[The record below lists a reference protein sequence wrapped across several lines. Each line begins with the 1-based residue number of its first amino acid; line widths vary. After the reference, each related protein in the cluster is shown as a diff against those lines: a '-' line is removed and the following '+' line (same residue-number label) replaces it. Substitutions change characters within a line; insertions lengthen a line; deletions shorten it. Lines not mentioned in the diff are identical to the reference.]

1 MGGTLEPKIPK
12 LDLSIETWHNRYQ
25 VQAGWTQTLRNYLL
39 SKVNC
44 MVGERVLDVGC
55 GTGVLFED
63 FEARGLQAWG
73 VDWDVERC
81 QYALPLNREGL
92 VFCGNGAELPIEK
105 DSFDLSVCHYVLMWQ
120 REPLALLQEMKRVT
134 KPGKYVIA
142 FAEPD
147 YQARIDYPEIFE
159 RIGQV
164 QNRSLAFQGAD
175 LTMGRKMK
183 KLFLEAGLQDIH
195 GGSLAGV
202 WGKPTAHEFENE
214 WDIIAYDLGG
224 LMPVDEILELKQE
237 AMQTWL
243 EGKATVY
250 IPTLYAYGK
259 VPEESA

>member
-1 MGGTLEPKIPK
+1 MEPKIPK
-12 LDLSIETWHNRYQ
+12 IDLSIETWHKRFI

-44 MVGERVLDVGC
+44 MVGEKVLDLGC

-73 VDWDVERC
+73 VDADFERC
-81 QYALPLNREGL
+81 KYALSSNREGL
-92 VFCGNGAELPIEK
+92 VICGDGAKIPLENN
-105 DSFDLSVCHYVLMWQ
+105 SFDLSICHYVLLWQ
-120 REPLALLQEMKRVT
+120 KDPLALLQEMKRVT

-147 YQARIDYPEIFE
+147 YEARIDYPEVFE

-175 LTMGRKMK
+175 LKMGRRLKE
-183 KLFLEAGLQDIH
+183 LFRNAGLEDIH

-202 WGKPTAHEFENE
+202 WGKPTAHDFENE

-224 LMPVDEILELKQE
+224 LIHVDEILELKE
-237 AMQTWL
+237 KAMQTWL
-243 EGKATVY
+243 EGRATVF

-259 VPEESA
+259 VPEIIS